1 MLCSERL
8 GRLSKSDIEFQ
19 DFLQKFNKDKA
30 PEAFTNEEREEWM
43 SQLNG
48 VAVSS
53 DAFVRKPR
61 IAVRL
66 LITC

>member
-8 GRLSKSDIEFQ
+8 GKLSKSDIEFQ
-19 DFLQKFNKDKA
+19 DFVQKFDEDKA
-30 PEAFTNEEREEWM
+30 PGAFTNEEREEWM
-43 SQLNG
+43 SQLKG

-53 DAFVRKPR
+53 DAFVRQPQ
-61 IAVRL
+61 IAARL

>member
-8 GRLSKSDIEFQ
+8 GKLSKSDIEFQ
-19 DFLQKFNKDKA
+19 EFLQKFEKDKA
-30 PEAFTNEEREEWM
+30 PAAFTHEEREEWM

-53 DAFVRKPR
+53 DAFVR
-61 IAVRL
+61 
-66 LITC
+66 